1 MRLCLLFLFLSVS
14 EAEPL
19 DLGSQALAWEPVK
32 KTNKYQ
38 ARYFTKSGNG
48 NFLIQSVK
56 HLQLRVFTEVPK
68 LRYNYKLCH

>member
-1 MRLCLLFLFLSVS
+1 MRLCLLFLFLSAS

-38 ARYFTKSGNG
+38 ARYFTKSGND
-48 NFLIQSVK
+48 NFLI
-56 HLQLRVFTEVPK
+56 
-68 LRYNYKLCH
+68 

>member
-19 DLGSQALAWEPVK
+19 DLGSQAKAWEPVK

-38 ARYFTKSGNG
+38 ARYFTKSGKG
-48 NFLIQSVK
+48 DY
-56 HLQLRVFTEVPK
+56 LQL
-68 LRYNYKLCH
+68 